1 MMCVTLCNRIL
12 MEEERRVKISRDF
25 KLLKPADIKAFL
37 DQYIIGQD
45 KAKKSI
51 AVAVYNHYKRVMNK
65 SDDDDIEMDKSNI
78 LLLGPTGTGKTLAA
92 QTLARMLLGCRSVSP
107 TPPY

>member
-1 MMCVTLCNRIL
+1 MDNKQSIMKKCSFCGRSNPQVARLFSGDNALICNECVTLCNRIL

-37 DQYIIGQD
+37 DQYIIGQE

-51 AVAVYNHYKRVMNK
+51 SVAVYNHYKRVMNK
-65 SDDDDIEMDKSNI
+65 SDDDDI
-78 LLLGPTGTGKTLAA
+78 PYP
-92 QTLARMLLGCRSVSP
+92 SVI
-107 TPPY
+107 